1 MTACLSCGTPS
12 PPGGRFCSNCGAALP
27 ATAGTGER
35 GGRRIVTVLF
45 ADVSGST
52 AVGERLD
59 PEDFAEVIGEALAV
73 LVAAVERYEGTVARL
88 MGDGL
93 LAFFGAPVAHEDD
106 PERAARAALDMAT
119 AFAAH
124 REVVVARLRRM
135 GVELGDGEFRLRVG
149 INTGPVV
156 VGDVG
161 SSLSSEYTA
170 LGDAVNL
177 AARLEQTA
185 PPGTIQVSEATLRRI
200 RHTVDTVPLGP
211 IPVKGKRHPVEAHRV
226 VGLSSQRG
234 RERGLGREAPLVG
247 RAAELALLS
256 EAVDGVVAGRGGIVV
271 LLGEAGLGKTR
282 LLGEALARSRSREGH
297 LAWYQTTLLSFEST
311 RAYAA
316 ARGVLAA
323 ALGPGGA
330 GEEVLALDHVP
341 AERRTRLAEVV
352 RSLAQSGMVTAA
364 SPDPDSVR
372 RDIHEA
378 MTEFW
383 RGMTVEDGSAHPV
396 VLVLDDLHWADVA
409 STDLVASLFALTDAV
424 PLLIVCSTRPERRGP
439 GWRLKLLAET
449 DFPHRFRQIWLD
461 PLDGTESARLVEE
474 LVAVARLPAALV
486 SAVVERAEGN
496 PFFVEELVRE
506 LIDTGVL
513 VGGSDGSGWD
523 VSSAEAGLHL
533 PESLQTLLRA
543 RFDRLDRDSRDTLE
557 AAAVIGRVF
566 RREVLARV
574 RPDPDLDLRLG
585 ELLRAGILLEQ
596 GDPHH
601 RAYSFRH
608 ALMQEAAYE
617 SILVRRRRG
626 VHRLVAEAIEK
637 LYPDRAAEWAPVL
650 ALHYAEAGEH
660 GRAAGYS
667 LTAGDTAAAVYALT
681 DALGHYQRGLDT
693 VDESVP
699 MRTVICLHRGR
710 GRMRDLVGDIDG
722 AQEDLATALAGA
734 RSAGERRLEWE
745 VLIALGELW
754 AARDYRRTGGH
765 YREALELAR
774 AAGDREMIGTS
785 LNKLGNWHVNADR
798 PSEGVV
804 LHEEALRTFEE
815 MGSQADLAA
824 THDLLGMASVIGGD
838 TRRSLHHFDRALELF
853 RAAGD
858 RAGLATVLTSRA
870 LGAPNFEALTEPVL
884 SDGTEALASIDEAL
898 DLVLDMGWRAG
909 EAYAR
914 FNRSQLLACRGDL
927 GGAIDSAARSLR
939 IATEIG
945 HDQWTVGALLCLG
958 AAEMEAMAFEAS
970 RDHLAEAREK
980 AVALDSRNWI
990 LLASGL
996 SAIALARE
1004 GDLVGG
1010 RRLVDGARRVEGAPS
1025 FLADRLCR
1033 LAEASIELEAG
1044 QRAVAA
1050 AIADDLIGLAARVVP
1065 EPVVPFLH
1073 LVRGRALAPDDPERA
1088 AADLRWGIA
1097 GAERT
1102 SFRVALWRLHAAAAR
1117 VSAGEEADTHRTTAT
1132 AVVES
1137 MAATLDPGMAAGFR
1151 ERARA
1156 VIEG

>member
-12 PPGGRFCSNCGAALP
+12 PPGDRFCSNCGAPLP

-35 GGRRIVTVLF
+35 GGRRIVTALF

-124 REVVVARLRRM
+124 REAVVARLRRT
-135 GVELGDGEFRLRVG
+135 GVELGDAEYRLRVG

-200 RHTVDTVPLGP
+200 RHVVDTVPLGP
-211 IPVKGKRHPVEAHRV
+211 IAVKGKRHPVEAHRI

-247 RAAELALLS
+247 RAAELAVLS
-256 EAVDGVVAGRGGIVV
+256 EAVDGVVEGQGGIVV

-282 LLGEALARSRSREGH
+282 LLGEALARSRSREGR

-341 AERRTRLAEVV
+341 PERRTRLVEVV
-352 RSLAQSGMVTAA
+352 RSLARSGIVAAA

-396 VLVLDDLHWADVA
+396 VLVVDDLHWADVA
-409 STDLVASLFALTDAV
+409 STDLVANLFALTDAV

-513 VGGSDGSGWD
+513 VGGSEGWD
-523 VSSAEAGLHL
+523 VSSAEPGLRL

-585 ELLRAGILLEQ
+585 DLLRSGILLGQ

-617 SILVRRRRG
+617 SILVRRRRA
-626 VHRLVAEAIEK
+626 VHRLVAEAIEE
-637 LYPDRAAEWAPVL
+637 LYPDRAVEWAPVL
-650 ALHYAEAGEH
+650 AHHYAEAGEH

-667 LTAGDTAAAVYALT
+667 LTAGDTAAAVYALA

-699 MRTVICLHRGR
+699 MRTVVCLHRGR

-785 LNKLGNWHVNADR
+785 LNKLGNWHVNADL
-798 PSEGVV
+798 PAAGVA

-815 MGSQADLAA
+815 IGSQADLAA

-870 LGAPNFEALTEPVL
+870 LGAPNYEALAEPVL
-884 SDGTEALASIDEAL
+884 SDGTEALASIEEAL

-927 GGAIDSAARSLR
+927 GGALDSAAQSLR

-970 RDHLAEAREK
+970 RVHLAEARER
-980 AVALDSRNWI
+980 AEALDSRNWI
-990 LLASGL
+990 LLASGM
-996 SAIALARE
+996 SAIELAAE

-1010 RRLVDGARRVEGAPS
+1010 RRLVEEASRVQGASS
-1025 FLADRLCR
+1025 FLAHRLCR
-1033 LAEASIELEAG
+1033 LAEAMIELEAG
-1044 QRAVAA
+1044 QRAAAA
-1050 AIADDLIGLAARVVP
+1050 AIADDLIGLATKVVP
-1065 EPVVPFLH
+1065 EPVVPVLH
-1073 LVRGRALAPDDPERA
+1073 LVRGRALAPDDPGRA
-1088 AADLRWGIA
+1088 AADLGRGIA

-1102 SFRVALWRLHAAAAR
+1102 SFRVALWRLHAAAAL
-1117 VSAGEEADTHRTTAT
+1117 VAAGEEAGAHREA
-1132 AVVES
+1132 AWSVVES
-1137 MAATLDPGMAAGFR
+1137 MAATLDQEMAATLR

-1156 VIEG
+1156 VIGG